1 MLYQTSNI
9 KFTNIVPTGNL
20 IARVFASLTFC
31 IIPSFS
37 YAGGWVQDAGKG
49 LFVQN
54 ISYYSTNKYFDNSG
68 NKQRINR
75 YHKYELNPYIEYGLS
90 SDWTIGANIFLQR
103 TSQRNSVTT
112 KNQTNWGIGDS
123 EFFARR
129 KLWQKDGFAFSV
141 EPMVKLPSLEK
152 KSEQPQIGSRYFD
165 SGLTFSG
172 GYSFKAWQ
180 LDHFINLDAGYR
192 HRFGTPHD
200 QLKFTATAGLSV
212 TKQASIITQVF
223 TTSRINEASQPSF
236 TQSSA
241 DDYDLTKLQIS
252 AMYKMDDKLSFQAGA
267 FTHIDG
273 RNVGSGSGAT
283 LSANKAF

>member
-1 MLYQTSNI
+1 MLYRTSNI
-9 KFTNIVPTGNL
+9 KFTNRIPTGNL
-20 IARVFASLTFC
+20 IARVFASLAFC
-31 IIPSFS
+31 IIPTFS
-37 YAGGWVQDAGKG
+37 HAGGWTQDAGKG

-54 ISYYSTNKYFDNSG
+54 ISYYSTSKYFDNSG
-68 NKQRINR
+68 NKQSINR
-75 YHKYELNPYIEYGLS
+75 YRKYELNPYIEYGLS

-103 TSQRNSVTT
+103 TSQRNSITA

-129 KLWQKDGFAFSV
+129 KIWQKDGFAFSV

-152 KSEQPQIGSRYFD
+152 RTQQPQIGSRYFD

-180 LDHFINLDAGYR
+180 LDHFINFDAGYR

-200 QLKFTATAGLSV
+200 QLKFAATAGLSV

-223 TTSRINEASQPSF
+223 TTSRLDEASQPTF
-236 TQSSA
+236 TQASS

-252 AMYKMDDKLSFQAGA
+252 AMYKMDDRLSFQAGA
-267 FTHIDG
+267 FTHVDG
-273 RNVGSGSGAT
+273 LNVGSGSGAV